1 MSSVQSVPQ
10 VSPSTDVDSFF
21 EQWIIKSF
29 ERNPE
34 LAKKINHIY
43 QINISRK
50 GVIFSSW
57 GKSSDFYLINFFQ
70 NRVNIYVVILSLKTK
85 FKSRNLIFTICYI
98 VKIFSKYNH
107 Q

>member
-10 VSPSTDVDSFF
+10 VSLSIDIDSFF
-21 EQWIIKSF
+21 EQWIIKSL

-50 GVIFSSW
+50 GAVFSSW
-57 GKSSDFYLINFFQ
+57 GKSSDIYLIHFFK
-70 NRVNIYVVILSLKTK
+70 I
-85 FKSRNLIFTICYI
+85 KSI
-98 VKIFSKYNH
+98 SM
-107 Q
+107 